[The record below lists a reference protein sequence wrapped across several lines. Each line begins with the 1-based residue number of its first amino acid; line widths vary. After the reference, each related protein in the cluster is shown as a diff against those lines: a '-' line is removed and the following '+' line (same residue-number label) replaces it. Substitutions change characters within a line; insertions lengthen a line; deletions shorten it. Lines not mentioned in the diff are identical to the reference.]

1 MMEKYVNQLR
11 QYLGAWG
18 CKGGLLDY
26 DELFEVAKMTFDVPG
41 SNLVEVAVAVQRLGK
56 RERSARA
63 REAIRKH
70 WPEPTKLWPAG
81 APVRKMLAKEMRP

>member
-1 MMEKYVNQLR
+1 MEKYANQLR

-18 CKGGLLDY
+18 CKSGLLDY
-26 DELFEVAKMTFDVPG
+26 EELLEVAKMTFDVPG
-41 SNLVEVAVAVQRLGK
+41 RTLVEVAVAVQGLGT

-70 WPEPTKLWPAG
+70 WPEPTKLWPVSS
-81 APVRKMLAKEMRP
+81 PVRKMLAKEMRA